1 MLTEVKNLYL
11 SSTSKTKQNQ
21 NNDLTYLGKCPEK
34 TCSENYLGETAR
46 RIKERVLEHAGKDK
60 KSHMLRH
67 ILQSGHPSVTLIDFK
82 ILGKGFKNNRVKK
95 KILVAISVKQY
106 WSILNTQENAI
117 CLELFS

>member
-1 MLTEVKNLYL
+1 
-11 SSTSKTKQNQ
+11 
-21 NNDLTYLGKCPEK
+21 
-34 TCSENYLGETAR
+34 
-46 RIKERVLEHAGKDK
+46 
-60 KSHMLRH
+60 MLRH

-95 KILVAISVKQY
+95 KILVALSVTQY